1 MRPFNVGKNHAN
13 VLLFSFT
20 NTLYVSVCEVMWLF
34 CHINNVLIILF
45 MLELESHCGSLPN
58 QVKLPASKKPNLAK
72 KILANSSSEED
83 SSDEVSL
90 LWRLFITSNWLE
102 TESDDWN

>member
-1 MRPFNVGKNHAN
+1 
-13 VLLFSFT
+13 
-20 NTLYVSVCEVMWLF
+20 
-34 CHINNVLIILF
+34 

-58 QVKLPASKKPNLAK
+58 QVKLPVSKKPNLAK

-90 LWRLFITSNWLE
+90 L
-102 TESDDWN
+102 